1 MNFWFCFLLQV
12 LSFGNDDLVYF
23 RGLKLT
29 RTSSKLFI
37 MDELDERE
45 LVFAWEDK
53 DTIIDQLRRF
63 SFLSHLMKICVV
75 HDIMP

>member
-1 MNFWFCFLLQV
+1 MNSCFGLLLQV
-12 LSFGNDDLVYF
+12 LSFGKDDLVYF

-53 DTIIDQLRRF
+53 DTIIDQLSR
-63 SFLSHLMKICVV
+63 FLS
-75 HDIMP
+75 DS

>member
-1 MNFWFCFLLQV
+1 
-12 LSFGNDDLVYF
+12 
-23 RGLKLT
+23 
-29 RTSSKLFI
+29 

>member
-1 MNFWFCFLLQV
+1 V
-12 LSFGNDDLVYF
+12 LSFSNDDLVYF

-53 DTIIDQLRRF
+53 DTIIDQLNRVD
-63 SFLSHLMKICVV
+63 LSDREDHESSQDLGGSLTRSPDAAI
-75 HDIMP
+75 

>member
-1 MNFWFCFLLQV
+1 
-12 LSFGNDDLVYF
+12 LVYF

-63 SFLSHLMKICVV
+63 SF
-75 HDIMP
+75 